1 MLLSTDSPSLA
12 SRGTQRSNISL
23 SKVEPLIDN
32 EFLELIS
39 NPGSAKGSRNVSPTP
54 VLGDQIQAFKP
65 VGNGLLNLASDG
77 FLGMENVNAADSD
90 GLSAIHRA
98 VRVDDAAAVV
108 SLLDNGTDI
117 NLSDKSGFTPLH
129 AAARYVHVLNLY
141 TIPLTSFSGYFLMY
155 YVTSMQASKK
165 KSIPAN

>member
-1 MLLSTDSPSLA
+1 MLLSTDSPT
-12 SRGTQRSNISL
+12 RGTQRSNISL

-54 VLGDQIQAFKP
+54 LLGDQIQAFKP
-65 VGNGLLNLASDG
+65 AGNGLLNLASDG

-98 VRVDDAAAVV
+98 VRADDVEALV

-117 NLSDKSGFTPLH
+117 NLSDKNGFTPLH
-129 AAARYVHVLNLY
+129 AAARYVHVLN
-141 TIPLTSFSGYFLMY
+141 
-155 YVTSMQASKK
+155 Q
-165 KSIPAN
+165 

>member
-39 NPGSAKGSRNVSPTP
+39 NPGSAKGSRNVSQTSPL
-54 VLGDQIQAFKP
+54 VEGIQAFKP
-65 VGNGLLNLASDG
+65 ARVGFLNLASDG
-77 FLGMENVNAADSD
+77 LLGMENVNAADSD

-98 VRVDDAAAVV
+98 VRVDDVAAVV
-108 SLLDNGTDI
+108 SLLDNGADI

-129 AAARYVHVLNLY
+129 AAARYVNIFNQY
-141 TIPLTSFSGYFLMY
+141 
-155 YVTSMQASKK
+155 
-165 KSIPAN
+165 